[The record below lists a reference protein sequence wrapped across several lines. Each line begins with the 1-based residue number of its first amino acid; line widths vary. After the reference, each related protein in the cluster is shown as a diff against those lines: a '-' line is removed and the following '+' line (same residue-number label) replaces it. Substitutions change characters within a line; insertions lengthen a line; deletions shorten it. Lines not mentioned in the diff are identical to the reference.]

1 MLEVVHHIADH
12 PLDAG
17 IVLWMFIHIG
27 TFNQKAHPWLLLGR
41 SPDALFRAWH
51 PEIHS
56 HKGWFCGCGCMGNPA
71 RVGAIRI
78 FGQDGIQN
86 GPAGKSRIITLAKI
100 GIEGVTIDEAVTGSQ
115 VVQRLVDTVRV
126 DTVDRLPH
134 AVLDHEAE
142 YQSLDILVDADRD
155 LQSDPCSGFYHLYGA
170 ALVIQQD
177 YIGDTGFAGTRD
189 GAYLVIGHSLLD
201 DDTVLTLGEHG
212 AVEIHYLLWRPSE
225 CHTAAG
231 QQDGAVADALDRL
244 AIVGDNQQ
252 GGPRLAELPD
262 AVEALVLKVGVSH
275 GKSLVDNQDIRAAG
289 CGDAEGQ
296 AHLHAAGVGAHR
308 LVDVLSDLRKGD
320 DVRHQRR

>member
-1 MLEVVHHIADH
+1 
-12 PLDAG
+12 
-17 IVLWMFIHIG
+17 
-27 TFNQKAHPWLLLGR
+27 
-41 SPDALFRAWH
+41 
-51 PEIHS
+51 
-56 HKGWFCGCGCMGNPA
+56 
-71 RVGAIRI
+71 
-78 FGQDGIQN
+78 
-86 GPAGKSRIITLAKI
+86 ITLAKI
-100 GIEGVTIDEAVTGSQ
+100 GIEGVTIDEAVTSSR
-115 VVQRLVDTVRV
+115 VLFRSVDTVRV

-308 LVDVLSDLRKGD
+308 LVDVLTDLREGD
-320 DVRHQRR
+320 DVRHQRCEFVDRHAEQLPGHEHILSPGEFRVEAHAQLQQCGNAAGMMYLAGGRLGGACDHLQQGALARTVDPDDADGLARLDLEVDVL